1 MLNEELIKQTALD
14 VQHTIA
20 DLTQWKLSVSSK
32 ESNESQDFSW
42 IVELAEPSMSIYPLR
57 FIRVILILE
66 GKDKNISDVFFDYG
80 LTIQKAF
87 NCTVDEVLKKNT
99 FDNNAEYA
107 MKNVSFMFQDF
118 NIEEKTNV
126 LTSLAYEFTS
136 KLIQTLSKSN
146 HPEV

>member
-1 MLNEELIKQTALD
+1 MLNEELIKQAAFD
-14 VQHTIA
+14 VQHKIV
-20 DLTQWKLSVSSK
+20 DLSEYKLSVSSK

-66 GKDKNISDVFFDYG
+66 GKDKNISHVSFDYG

-87 NCTVDEVLKKNT
+87 NCSVDEVLKKNT
-99 FDNNAEYA
+99 FDNYAESA

-118 NIEEKTNV
+118 NIEQTNV